1 MHNFNFKDLDDLDSV
16 SRELGCETNFIQTVL
31 EHTSNFYQQLRV
43 PKKRSKK
50 VRIVYEANESLK
62 NIHKNIL
69 ASISEK
75 IIFPEYVQGFV
86 SKRSIVTNASLHLSK
101 KYVLNLDIKDF
112 FESIKIDK
120 IIDIFS
126 RELECNDT
134 TSNIFAKLC
143 TFNGC
148 LVQGANTSPILAN
161 LVCKELDQD
170 LYEIAQSYNCSY
182 SRYADDITFSG
193 DICPRK
199 KVIEPCIK
207 RYGFNL
213 NPDKWKLQRRGTRQY
228 VTGLTVFDDNKPRI
242 SKQVKRKLRQVI
254 YYMQK
259 YGLSNHFEKVIIED
273 EDVQSE
279 FFDVDGLIAFMYSVE
294 PEYAYKFDLDWQKI
308 CIKEGIKPSRS
319 PSKLFE
325 KFLKKKDSNSSV
337 NIEGLHNKLTNYSDR
352 ES

>member
-1 MHNFNFKDLDDLDSV
+1 MHNFNFKDLDDLDDV
-16 SRELGCETNFIQTVL
+16 SRELGCETRFIQIVL
-31 EHTSNFYQQLRV
+31 DHTSNFYHQLRI

-50 VRIVYEANESLK
+50 IRIVYEANESLK

-86 SKRSIVTNASLHLSK
+86 FKRSIVTNASLHLSK

-120 IIDIFS
+120 IIDVFN
-126 RELECNDT
+126 RELECSDT

-170 LYEIAQSYNCSY
+170 LFEIAQNHNCSY

-193 DICPRK
+193 DTVPRK
-199 KVIEPCIK
+199 KIIESCIK
-207 RYGFNL
+207 SYGFNL
-213 NPDKWKLQRRGTRQY
+213 NPDKWKLQMRGKKQY

-242 SKQVKRKLRQVI
+242 SKYVKQELRQAI

-259 YGLSNHFEKVIIED
+259 YGLSSHFEKVDIEG
-273 EDVQSE
+273 EDILSE
-279 FFDVDGLIAFMYSVE
+279 LFFVDGLIAFMYSVE
-294 PEYAYKFDLDWQKI
+294 PEHAYKFDLDWQQI
-308 CIKEGIKPSRS
+308 LTKECGKPSRNL
-319 PSKLFE
+319 PKLFK
-325 KFLKKKDSNSSV
+325 KFLAHKSSND
-337 NIEGLHNKLTNYSDR
+337 LTNAE
-352 ES
+352 ESLEQVNKT